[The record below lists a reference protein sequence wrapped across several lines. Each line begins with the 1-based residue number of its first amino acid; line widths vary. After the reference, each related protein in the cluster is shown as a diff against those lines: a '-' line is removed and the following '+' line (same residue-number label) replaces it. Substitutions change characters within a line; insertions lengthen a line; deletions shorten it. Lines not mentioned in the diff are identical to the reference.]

1 LPCLRIGVTTQ
12 DASGR
17 SAGASQ
23 VEAVERT
30 ARLLEHLG
38 HRIEAYAYPPEA
50 EPAAWFDSLWTV
62 DVAHLVNERARVLGR
77 EPREEEL
84 EPYTW
89 AALRHVAS
97 LGATGQLEAR
107 LAMKRAAVAI
117 LGSMAHL
124 DVVLTPALGEDPPP
138 LGVLNFEANGSDLAR
153 WGARGYAFAPFS
165 VPANLSG
172 QPAASCPVMVNARGL
187 PVGVQIAARPGED
200 LLVLQLAHAMEQA
213 GHWQAAPASLVA
225 RLERVP
231 AGST

>member
-1 LPCLRIGVTTQ
+1 LPRLRIGLATA
-12 DASGR
+12 DASGQQ
-17 SAGASQ
+17 AGPSQ

-38 HRIEAYAYPPEA
+38 HRIEAYAYPPETQP
-50 EPAAWFDSLWTV
+50 EVWFDNLWTV
-62 DVAHLVNERARVLGR
+62 DVAHLVEERTREIGR
-77 EPREEEL
+77 PPREEEL

-89 AALRHVAS
+89 AALRHVDS
-97 LGATGQLEAR
+97 LSATGQLEAR

-117 LGSMAHL
+117 LGSMAQL

-138 LGVLNFEANGSDLAR
+138 LGLLNFEANGSDLAR

-165 VPANLSG
+165 LPANLSG

-200 LLVLQLAHAMEQA
+200 LLVLKLAHEIEKATDWHVVLE
-213 GHWQAAPASLVA
+213 GVWQKNLA
-225 RLERVP
+225 
-231 AGST
+231 